1 MFNIFHLFFRGD
13 EHMTELSELH
23 SVTLADGVEDSL
35 LRYIRRSKLEAGDAL
50 PKEEELAARLSV
62 SRHIVREGLS
72 RLKTLGLIESRKR
85 RGMTLAR
92 PNAFAGVSKLAE
104 ARLFS
109 DGERREMMGLRV
121 VMELGMAEFI
131 CRRKTPAL
139 VAELRKYAG
148 REQSSQDIP
157 LEIAFHTRLFAI
169 GGNTMAN
176 QFQEILVT
184 AFQTH
189 RRGGSSGVL
198 KTPSHREICDVLE
211 SGTAEEFYRVLRAH
225 FEPYTNW

>member
-1 MFNIFHLFFRGD
+1 MADL
-13 EHMTELSELH
+13 TEVH
-23 SVTLADGVEDSL
+23 ATTLADGVEDSL
-35 LRYIRRSKLEAGDAL
+35 LRYIRSSGLNPGDAL
-50 PKEEELAARLSV
+50 PKEAELAERLSV

-72 RLKTLGLIESRKR
+72 RLKTLGMIDSRKR
-85 RGMTLAR
+85 RGMTLRR
-92 PNAFAGVSKLAE
+92 PDAFAGVSKLAE

-131 CRRKTPAL
+131 FRRRTPEL
-139 VAELRKYAG
+139 VAGLRKFAG
-148 REQSSQDIP
+148 AERSSQDIP

-169 GGNTMAN
+169 GGNAMAN
-176 QFQEILVT
+176 QFQNILVT
-184 AFQTH
+184 AFQSH
-189 RRGGSSGVL
+189 RPDGSSDVL

-211 SGTAEEFYRVLRAH
+211 HGSSDDFYRVLRAH

>member
-1 MFNIFHLFFRGD
+1 MADLAEVHA
-13 EHMTELSELH
+13 T
-23 SVTLADGVEDSL
+23 TLADGVEDSL
-35 LRYIRRSKLEAGDAL
+35 LQYIRGSGLAAGDAL
-50 PKEEELAARLSV
+50 PKEEELAVRLRV

-72 RLKTLGLIESRKR
+72 RLKTLGLIETRKR

-92 PNAFAGVSKLAE
+92 PNAFAGVSKLAA

-131 CRRKTPAL
+131 FRRKTPEL
-139 VAELRKYAG
+139 VADLRRFAG
-148 REQSSQDIP
+148 PERSSQDIP
-157 LEIAFHTRLFAI
+157 SEIAFHTRLFAI

-176 QFQEILVT
+176 QFQNILVS
-184 AFQTH
+184 AFQS
-189 RRGGSSGVL
+189 RRSRNGGSAL

-211 SGTAEEFYRVLRAH
+211 SGSEAEFYRVLRAH